1 MKLRFALGITELHLG
16 LCAQLPMPSGRQLEI
31 LRWCHAVN
39 HPPCLVDDNFDLGSA
54 SSAVKFQMRR
64 DRAELP
70 PAILAGACNRGMVRE

>member
-16 LCAQLPMPSGRQLEI
+16 LCALLPMPSGRQLEI

-54 SSAVKFQMRR
+54 SSAVKFHEK

-70 PAILAGACNRGMVRE
+70 PAILAGAHHRGMIRE